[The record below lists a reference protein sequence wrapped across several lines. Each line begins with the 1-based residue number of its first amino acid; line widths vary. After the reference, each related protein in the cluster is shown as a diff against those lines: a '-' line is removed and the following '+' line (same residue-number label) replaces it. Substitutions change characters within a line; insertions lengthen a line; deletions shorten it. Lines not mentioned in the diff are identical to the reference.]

1 MTAQD
6 AITAELELGQ
16 ATEQSLA
23 DNTGHALAA
32 IRRALAYMKKADL
45 VTAHEVPRRKG
56 GTMTVWRLAP
66 FIYQITR

>member
-1 MTAQD
+1 MSPED

-32 IRRALAYMKKADL
+32 IRRALAYMEKADL
-45 VTAHEVPRRKG
+45 VTAHEVTRRKG
-56 GTMTVWRLAP
+56 GTMTVWRMAP
-66 FIYQITR
+66 AAYQITR